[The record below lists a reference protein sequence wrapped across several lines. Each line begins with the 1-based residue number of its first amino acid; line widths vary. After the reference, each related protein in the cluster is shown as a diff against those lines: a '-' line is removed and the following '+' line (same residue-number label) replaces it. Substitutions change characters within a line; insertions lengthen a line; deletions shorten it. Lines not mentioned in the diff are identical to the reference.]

1 MKPSYF
7 KLYQSGEFSQRIE
20 KAFQALEE
28 CRLCPW
34 DCGIDRTK
42 GETKVC
48 MVDRYARVS
57 SHFAHLGEEEVLS
70 GYRGSGTIFFNGCN
84 LRCVFCQN
92 YDISHENVGE
102 EVTAQELAK
111 MMLDLQSAECHNINF
126 VSPSH
131 VIPQILEALPY
142 AIDGGLHLPL
152 VYNSNGFESLEAL
165 QLLDGIVDIYMPDF
179 KFWSPSRSKKYLK
192 TVLYPQTAR
201 LALKEMHRQVGDLQL
216 DRQGLAIRGLL
227 VRHLIMPDGIS
238 DAKHILKFL
247 ARKISPNTYVNLMDQ
262 YHPAGEIQ
270 ADKYQE
276 LNRRISTDELSQVYQ
291 IAIDLGLHR
300 FDQRPAYVD

>member
-270 ADKYQE
+270 ADQYQE